1 MNNPFIKTDLARLVE
16 LPLPARV
23 LGLLAALRF
32 ITADDLVLMNIKADD
47 INTLV
52 DAGLVFRFRLQRRLT
67 QENPTEVLAL
77 RRDGRHELA
86 RLLDVDSDSI
96 PYSTRSSCDR
106 SAMFMDHH
114 LAVSRFG
121 LLLAQALVR
130 EGTPARLL
138 SWETDPD
145 RLADSAHVFNDPCLL
160 GRQPLVAD
168 ALAVVQGPNS
178 VEGML
183 VEIDRGTERP
193 GYMARKYAGY
203 LSWWRDGGPARRF
216 DVRALRLLTVAPDR
230 RRTERLREA
239 AKETT
244 HGHAAGLFWFAA
256 EDDLLREGFLAP
268 VWSTLRADHLPLW
281 S

>member
-1 MNNPFIKTDLARLVE
+1 MINPFIKTDLARLVE
-16 LPLPARV
+16 LPVPARV
-23 LGLLAALRF
+23 LGLLATLRF
-32 ITADDLVLMNIKADD
+32 ITVDDLMLVNITAED

-67 QENPTEVLAL
+67 QVEPVEVLAL

-86 RLLDVDSDSI
+86 RLLDVDSGSI
-96 PYSTRSSCDR
+96 SYSTRSSCDR

-121 LLLAQALVR
+121 LLLAQTLVR
-130 EGTPARLL
+130 AGTPARLL

-145 RLADSAHVFNDPCLL
+145 RLADSAHVLNDPRLL

-168 ALAVVQGPNS
+168 ALAVVQGPGS
-178 VEGML
+178 VEGLL

-193 GYMARKYAGY
+193 GYMAKKYAGY
-203 LSWWRDGGPARRF
+203 LAWWKDGGPMKRF
-216 DVRALRLLTVAPDR
+216 DVRALRLLTIAPDKKR
-230 RRTERLREA
+230 IERLRDA
-239 AKETT
+239 AKEAT

-256 EDDLLREGFLAP
+256 EDNLLRHGFLAP
-268 VWSTLRADHLPLW
+268 VWSSLRADHLALW